1 MTVNAYQPMNLITT
15 ITNFDQ
21 LIELQTEVADLRLS
35 VIQQINSLEN
45 RLAELEI
52 ESINQMTEMQD
63 QLFKY
68 ELENHKL
75 KIELHQRKTLIRNT
89 FVFILA
95 IIILMY

>member
-1 MTVNAYQPMNLITT
+1 MTVNAYQPMSLITT
-15 ITNFDQ
+15 ITNFDH
-21 LIELQTEVADLRLS
+21 LTELQAEVADLRLS
-35 VIQQINSLEN
+35 VIQQINLLEN

-75 KIELHQRKTLIRNT
+75 KIELHQGKSLLRNT

>member
-1 MTVNAYQPMNLITT
+1 MTVNAYQPMDLITT
-15 ITNFDQ
+15 ITNFDH
-21 LIELQTEVADLRLS
+21 LTELQTEVADLRLS
-35 VIQQINSLEN
+35 VIQQVNSLEN
-45 RLAELEI
+45 HLAELEI
-52 ESINQMTEMQD
+52 ESINQMTELQD

-75 KIELHQRKTLIRNT
+75 KIELHECKTLIRNT